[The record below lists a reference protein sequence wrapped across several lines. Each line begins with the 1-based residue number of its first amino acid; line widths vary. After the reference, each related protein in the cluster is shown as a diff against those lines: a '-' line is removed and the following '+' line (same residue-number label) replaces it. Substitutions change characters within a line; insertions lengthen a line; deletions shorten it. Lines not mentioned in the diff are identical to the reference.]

1 MSQGPTGTSRLAEP
15 AEPVGRAYWRSL
27 DELAGTP
34 EFRDW
39 VERRFPSSM
48 RELLDGGGVDR
59 RRFLQLMAASIG
71 LAGLSGCRRPELPAL
86 PYTRP
91 PEEVVPGLPNYY
103 ATAMPRRGGTSPVL
117 VESHEGRPTKI
128 EGNPRHPD
136 SGGATD
142 AIAQASVL
150 DLYDPDRL
158 GPVLRDGQA
167 SGWSEF
173 EAFAGQH
180 FAELRTSK
188 GRGLRVLAESG
199 ESPSIDLLRDHL
211 RQTMPEVRWH
221 VHDAI
226 TDINGRDGI
235 ALAFG
240 SPMQARPRFDRAE
253 VIVVL
258 DHDFLGVEEDGGRH
272 LIGFAESRRRVP
284 PAGLMSRLYVVEPRF
299 SLTGGM
305 ADHRLRM
312 PASQIRDY
320 AIALARAVL
329 TGPAAAQ
336 PLRQAIEARAPGGEG
351 PTTAGPWTDEV
362 AADLRAHAGKGII
375 VAGRRQPPIVHALVY
390 AMNAAL
396 GNLGETVEFRA
407 APAASP
413 DSGGGLEELAA
424 AIRKGEVRT
433 LVILGG
439 NPVHDAPADLDF
451 AGLLKKVGT
460 TIRLGLHADE
470 TSVASTW
477 HLPAAHYLESW
488 GDARTSDGTVVPI
501 QPLIEPLAGGRT
513 ALELI
518 ARLSGYD
525 TTVPLDIVRRAYRK
539 VSGAA
544 EPRAEAGWR
553 RFLHDGL
560 LAGSARPTA
569 RPAVKWESIATAIR
583 AVGSAPNAPSADR
596 LELLLDPD
604 ARLDDG
610 RYANNGWLQELPDPV
625 TKLTWGNAASLS
637 PATAQALGL
646 ANGDVVRLEHEGR
659 SIEIPA
665 VIIPGQADFTV
676 AVPLGHGRTS
686 VGRVGHGV
694 GSNAYVLRTTAALD
708 LVLGVKLTPTGQNE
722 PLACTQNHFTMHGR
736 DLVREQSLNAPH
748 EEPEHEAKR
757 VSEPE
762 VVSLSPRPAFTGQ
775 HQWGMVVDLNTCVG
789 CSACVVACQA
799 ENNIPIVGKDQVI
812 RGREMH
818 WIRLDRYYSGDPDDP
833 GMVHQPV
840 ACVQCE
846 NAPCELVCPVNAT
859 VHSEEGLNVQAY
871 GRCIGTRYCAN
882 NCPYKTRRFNFYD
895 YNERPLDQLA
905 LGPLTERGMAES
917 LKLQKNPDVTIRIR
931 GVMEK
936 CTYCVQRIERAKI
949 GARVAAGGTRNTAVP
964 DGTIVPACTQACPAR
979 AIVFGDLSDPRSRV
993 SQAAKDTR
1001 NYSLLG
1007 ELNTR
1012 PRTTYLA
1019 RLRNPNPKMN
1029 DGHEGAQA

>member
-1 MSQGPTGTSRLAEP
+1 MSERPTGASLPEEP
-15 AEPVGRAYWRSL
+15 TGRAYWRSL

-39 VERRFPSSM
+39 VERRFPASM
-48 RELLDGGGVDR
+48 RELLEGGGVDR

-71 LAGLSGCRRPELPAL
+71 LAGLSGCRRPELPAM

-91 PEEVVPGLPNYY
+91 PEEVVPGLPTYY

-128 EGNPRHPD
+128 EGNPKHPD
-136 SGGATD
+136 SRGATD

-158 GPVLRDGQA
+158 GPVIKEGRA
-167 SGWSEF
+167 STWLEF
-173 EAFAGQH
+173 EAFAGRH
-180 FAELRTSK
+180 FSELRTGK
-188 GRGLRVLAESG
+188 GRGVRVLAESG
-199 ESPSIDLLRDHL
+199 ESPSIDLLRAQM
-211 RQTMPEVRWH
+211 RSTMPEARWH
-221 VHDAI
+221 VHEAI
-226 TDINGRDGI
+226 DDGT
-235 ALAFG
+235 AREGLAMAFG
-240 SPMQARPRFDRAE
+240 SPMKARPRFDRAE
-253 VIVVL
+253 VIVSL

-272 LIGFAESRRRVP
+272 LIGFAESRRRSE
-284 PAGLMSRLYVVEPRF
+284 PAGSMGRLYAIEARF
-299 SLTGGM
+299 SLTGAM

-329 TGPAAAQ
+329 AGKAEASSLGRALEAAARNVRESAV
-336 PLRQAIEARAPGGEG
+336 PRPWIE
-351 PTTAGPWTDEV
+351 EV
-362 AADLRAHAGKGII
+362 VADLKAHAGRGLI
-375 VAGRRQPPIVHALVY
+375 VAGRRQPPFVHALTH
-390 AMNAAL
+390 AMNVVL
-396 GNLGETVEFRA
+396 GNLGETIELRSIPKPEA
-407 APAASP
+407 
-413 DSGGGLEELAA
+413 DSGGGLAELAA
-424 AIRKGEVRT
+424 AIRKGEVKT
-433 LVILGG
+433 LLILGG
-439 NPVHDAPADLDF
+439 NPAYDAPADLDF
-451 AGLLKKVGT
+451 ATLLKKVGT

-470 TSVASTW
+470 TSTSSTW

-501 QPLIEPLAGGRT
+501 QPLIEPLAGGRS

-518 ARLSGYD
+518 ARLTGYE

-539 VSGAA
+539 VSGVA
-544 EPRAEAGWR
+544 EANAEAGWR

-560 LAGSARPTA
+560 LAGSARPA
-569 RPAVKWESIATAIR
+569 VRPPVKWDLIAS
-583 AVGSAPNAPSADR
+583 AVQALGPAPARPSADR

-610 RYANNGWLQELPDPV
+610 RYANNGWLQELPEPV

-637 PATAQALGL
+637 PATARELGV
-646 ANGDVVRLEHEGR
+646 ANGDVVRLEQEGR
-659 SIEIPA
+659 SIEIP
-665 VIIPGQADFTV
+665 VVLVPGQADFTV
-676 AVPLGHGRTS
+676 AVPLGHGRTT

-694 GSNAYVLRTTAALD
+694 GSNAYALRTTAALD
-708 LVLGVKLTPTGQNE
+708 LVLGLKLTPTGQHQ
-722 PLACTQNHFTMHGR
+722 PLACTQDHFTLQGR
-736 DLVREQSLNAPH
+736 DLVRESTPGESH
-748 EEPEHEAKR
+748 ESHKEEGHGPEAEL
-757 VSEPE
+757 E
-762 VVSLSPRPAFTGQ
+762 VISLSDRPVFNGQ

-789 CSACVVACQA
+789 CNACVVACQA
-799 ENNIPIVGKDQVI
+799 ENNIPIVGREQII

-818 WIRLDRYYSGDPDDP
+818 WIRLDRYFSGDPEDP

-859 VHSEEGLNVQAY
+859 VHSEEGLNIQAY

-882 NCPYKTRRFNFYD
+882 NCPYKTRRFNYYD
-895 YNERPLDQLA
+895 FNERPLDKLA
-905 LGPLTERGMAES
+905 LGPLTDRGMAES
-917 LKLQKNPDVTIRIR
+917 LKLQKNPDVTVRIR

-949 GARVAAGGTRNTAVP
+949 GARVAAGGTKNTEVP
-964 DGTIVPACTQACPAR
+964 DGTIVPACAQACPAR
-979 AIVFGDLSDPRSRV
+979 AIVFGDLSDPK
-993 SQAAKDTR
+993 SQVAHAAKDTR

-1029 DGHEGAQA
+1029 DDREGARA